1 MLLTRAL
8 VSRLQAEAAY
18 KRASEL
24 DANNMMAWQ
33 GFAELYSE
41 TGVLR
46 AQMPVQLASH
56 CWRPIVVL

>member
-8 VSRLQAEAAY
+8 VSWLQAEAAY

-41 TGVLR
+41 TGVLQ
-46 AQMPVQLASH
+46 A
-56 CWRPIVVL
+56 